1 MKWLDKLLNKF
12 GYVRV
17 DSIKIYPEFKKRPPR
32 TEKMIAKKVYYNIT
46 GRFEQPIKLN
56 KMRFLEDGYTS
67 YLIAKER
74 NFKYVKV
81 KFI

>member
-32 TEKMIAKKVYYNIT
+32 TEKMIAKKKSIT
-46 GRFEQPIKLN
+46 I
-56 KMRFLEDGYTS
+56 
-67 YLIAKER
+67 
-74 NFKYVKV
+74 
-81 KFI
+81 